1 MIQKDLSELTDEEL
15 LMEGKKIKST
25 NIVNAVLFGVMIG
38 VATYSTIRNGFGILT
53 FFPLLF
59 IQMLI
64 KNRARKKAF
73 ENQLK
78 ERNLTIGK

>member
-15 LMEGKKIKST
+15 LLEGKKIKST

-73 ENQLK
+73 EEQLK
-78 ERNLTIGK
+78 ERNLTI